1 MDRLTALLRHF
12 ELRSQLYFSGRKCGV
27 MDFGDDD
34 GLGHVHVLRA
44 GTLTLVGPDGNA
56 VVLDVPTVLFCPYP
70 TTHRLQID
78 PPLEAELVC
87 ASLSFGHADGNAVLR
102 SLPSPLLVP
111 LTALPQ
117 QGRLLD
123 LLFDEAFGAYCG
135 HQAAVDRLMEVLVI
149 QLLRHAMRNGLADS
163 GTLAGLADP
172 RLSKALV
179 ALHGDPAAQWSLEKL
194 AAQAGMSRARF
205 AARFAEVTGL
215 TPGDYVAT
223 WRIGVA
229 QRLLRKGTPLVQVA
243 EAVGYSGTSALSR
256 MFTQHVGQ
264 SPRQWLRTQQTRVGD
279 DPHGQLQQSPPS

>member
-135 HQAAVDRLMEVLVI
+135 HRAAVDRLMEVLVI

-163 GTLAGLADP
+163 AG
-172 RLSKALV
+172 
-179 ALHGDPAAQWSLEKL
+179 W
-194 AAQAGMSRARF
+194 
-205 AARFAEVTGL
+205 
-215 TPGDYVAT
+215 
-223 WRIGVA
+223 
-229 QRLLRKGTPLVQVA
+229 RLLQLTVRIVA
-243 EAVGYSGTSALSR
+243 DASLLRPQPLSR
-256 MFTQHVGQ
+256 RLPHVLGEH
-264 SPRQWLRTQQTRVGD
+264 SRQRACAAVTNGLGHLHQRCALAQ
-279 DPHGQLQQSPPS
+279 